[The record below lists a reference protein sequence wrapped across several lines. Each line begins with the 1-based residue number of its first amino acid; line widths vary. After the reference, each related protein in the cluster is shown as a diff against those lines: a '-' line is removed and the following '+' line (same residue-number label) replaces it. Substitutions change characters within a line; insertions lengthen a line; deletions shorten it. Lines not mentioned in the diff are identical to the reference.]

1 MYPAYLNANGIP
13 NVDLYRSCISL
24 DVITRLVSQFVASKF
39 GIDRGLRRWCPNQ
52 TQTCAACAQTFTYKL
67 WWTTWTYGEEK
78 KLLKS
83 KHLSALFPKTSRK
96 RDGYPKNTKNGSN
109 GFSFQDKSSE

>member
-13 NVDLYRSCISL
+13 NVDLYRSCISF

-39 GIDRGLRRWCPNQ
+39 SIDRGLRRWCPNQ
-52 TQTCAACAQTFTYKL
+52 TQTCTTCAQTFTYKL
-67 WWTTWTYGEEK
+67 WSTTWTYGEEK

-83 KHLSALFPKTSRK
+83 KHLSALFSKTSRK

-109 GFSFQDKSSE
+109 GFIF